1 VAGLAHLGLA
11 GGKAGQSKLSI
22 ASARDRREQA
32 ASSRRSGIMRRNMG
46 QIAEAVTRVV
56 DWIFSVLRLLLVIF
70 GVFAGGVL
78 ALILAWAILLAL
90 FSPPTAND
98 QVKAAANA
106 QARGD
111 RREAASRE
119 KSAQTLFLCQQAA
132 ACKKYDTARL
142 ECATAG
148 NLKTCLHV
156 KMGDDDLIFTN
167 ICSGYDPGAPTRPL
181 PPNTP
186 NVVQCFFERVFA
198 SF

>member
-1 VAGLAHLGLA
+1 
-11 GGKAGQSKLSI
+11 
-22 ASARDRREQA
+22 
-32 ASSRRSGIMRRNMG
+32 MG
-46 QIAEAVTRVV
+46 QIDEAVTRVV
-56 DWIFSVLRLLLVIF
+56 DRTFLVLKALISWIFFLAALAVAAQILLV
-70 GVFAGGVL
+70 
-78 ALILAWAILLAL
+78 L

-98 QVKAAANA
+98 QVKAAADA

-111 RREAASRE
+111 KREAARRE
-119 KSAQTLFLCQQAA
+119 KKAQVLFLCEQAA

-148 NLKTCLHV
+148 NLKTCLRI
-156 KMGDDDLIFTN
+156 KMGDDDLTFTN

-186 NVVQCFFERVFA
+186 NVVQCFFERVFV